1 MRKLQLTLKDFRKIC
16 ILKGVYPREPS
27 NRRKAQRGKTG
38 IKTLYH
44 TKDIKFL
51 SHEPMIWKLREYKV
65 KSSQMRIY
73 LQMS

>member
-65 KSSQMRIY
+65 KSS
-73 LQMS
+73 LLNSP